1 MHILL
6 LSGGSGKR
14 LWPLSNDSRS
24 KQFLKLLKD
33 DAGNYESMVQ
43 RVYRQ
48 IQEAGIQAEISIL
61 TNIAQRD
68 SIKCQLGK
76 KVNIIVEPERRDTF
90 PAIALGCSYLY
101 SKKHI
106 DMNETVVILPVD
118 PYTNEEYFQ
127 TLKLMEKAI
136 NAGEANLALMGIC
149 PTYPSDKY
157 GYIIPQAKRRFENSY
172 IYSVKEFKEKPA
184 RKVAEQLLR
193 EGAVWNGG
201 VFAFK
206 ISYIADILEN
216 QAVEFDYDK
225 MIENYG
231 QLAKT
236 SFDYAVVEKETSIA
250 MLPYNGYWKD
260 LGTWNTFTEE
270 IRDETIGNVYMD
282 EHSYNTTVINECG
295 KPVVLLGVSNMV
307 VAVSPDGILVS
318 DKYQSGFLKTY
329 VDQIEN
335 IPMFEEKIWGN
346 YCIVDSQTIDETNV
360 ITKSITLNAGK
371 YLDYKVHKKASSVWM
386 ITKGSGIAVLNGK
399 KMLAEEGK
407 VIEVQAGDRYGIKA
421 ITDMKMMEIQR
432 NAEMEDINVEI
443 IEYDWDSIAKEGEC
457 K

>member
-33 DAGNYESMVQ
+33 DQGNYESMVQ

-48 IQEAGIQAEISIL
+48 IQETGIQAEISIL
-61 TNIAQRD
+61 TNISQRD
-68 SIKCQLGK
+68 SIRCQLGK

-106 DMNETVVILPVD
+106 DKNETVVVLPVD

-127 TLKLMEKAI
+127 TLKLMEYAI
-136 NAGEANLALMGIC
+136 DAGKANLALMGIC

-157 GYIIPQAKRRFENSY
+157 GYIIPQVKRRFENSY
-172 IYSVKEFKEKPA
+172 IYSVKEFKEKPD
-184 RKVAEQLLR
+184 RKMAERLLR

-206 ISYIADILEN
+206 IGYIADILKD
-216 QAVEFDYDK
+216 QTVEFDYDRL
-225 MIENYG
+225 IENYG
-231 QLAKT
+231 QLEKK

-295 KPVVLLGVSNMV
+295 KPVVLLGASNMV

-318 DKYQSGFLKTY
+318 DKYQSGFLKAY

-335 IPMFEEKIWGN
+335 RPMFEEKIWGN
-346 YCIVDSQTIDETNV
+346 YCIVDAQMIDGESV

-386 ITKGSGIAVLNGK
+386 ITKGSGIVILNDK
-399 KMLAEEGK
+399 KILVEVGK
-407 VIEVQAGDRYGIKA
+407 VIEIQEGDRYGIKA
-421 ITDMKMMEIQR
+421 ITGMRMMEIQR
-432 NAEMEDINVEI
+432 NAEMQDMDVEI
-443 IEYDWDSIAKEGEC
+443 IEYDWDSITKEGE
-457 K
+457 